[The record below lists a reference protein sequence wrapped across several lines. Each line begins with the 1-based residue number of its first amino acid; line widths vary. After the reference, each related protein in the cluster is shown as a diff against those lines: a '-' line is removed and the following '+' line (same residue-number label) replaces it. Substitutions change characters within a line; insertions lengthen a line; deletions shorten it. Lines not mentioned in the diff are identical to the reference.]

1 MRIHRRRAIED
12 VRVPAAQGNTGERFR
27 EMVRSALA
35 SPAVKRPASDR
46 LMGPAGPHL
55 RLGIGWRGDNP
66 PDRPK
71 SELLAPLDGAM
82 VG

>member
-1 MRIHRRRAIED
+1 
-12 VRVPAAQGNTGERFR
+12 
-27 EMVRSALA
+27 
-35 SPAVKRPASDR
+35 
-46 LMGPAGPHL
+46 MGPAGPHL